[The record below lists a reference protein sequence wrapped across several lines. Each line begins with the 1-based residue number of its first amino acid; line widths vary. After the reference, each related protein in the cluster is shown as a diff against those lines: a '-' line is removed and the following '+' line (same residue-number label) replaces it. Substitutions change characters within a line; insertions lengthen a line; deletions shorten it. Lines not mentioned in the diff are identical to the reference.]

1 MNKWIFLL
9 IGLIG
14 FFKPLQA
21 QLQLGPIGSWR
32 AHFSNESSQQVVKGD
47 QIYVAAANQII
58 QIDTKKEITYLN
70 TTTGLHATGIH
81 KIAWH
86 PIENQLVIAYKN
98 SRIDIVKGDQVTLID
113 DIQNSNL
120 YSDKSIN
127 DLIVFNHNAYLSCNF
142 GIVVIDLLKKEVKS
156 TIFPNNNRQSVKV
169 LQTLS
174 YQNKL
179 FALTENGIWST
190 TLGQNNIWMQED
202 TMGVA
207 GIKNMFVFK
216 SQLYFNNQQK
226 IYPYQSNIASYQI
239 NTGTIETIAVDDERI
254 LAGITYQ
261 NKGALIQFNS
271 NQTNTLLIDSTVLS
285 QPVGLLKD
293 GNTIWV
299 ADFGKG
305 LYEKNEQSKW
315 FALGGPLSEAY
326 GNNAFSDNQL
336 LMSYGTDK
344 IGLSS
349 LNEKGWSN
357 FSQLENIKINY
368 VEAVSIDPSDQS
380 WWIGMGNQLIHY
392 DRNKKTIEQTIP
404 NPPIGAIKSI
414 QQKTDGTIALLKEG
428 FGVVIKEGN
437 QWNNYPIQKGFSAIN
452 LKKIIHSNN
461 DLSWIIG
468 PKQQGIVLFQ
478 KQNNQAIWR
487 QLNTGKGSGNLP
499 SMEVT
504 AITEDKDGSIWVGTD
519 NGIAIFQCTNI
530 NEACDAYLPIVQSNG
545 FNGYLF
551 QKETIHSIS
560 IDGANRKWIGTN
572 NGAWLISKDGTEVL
586 RHFTTENSPL
596 PNNTVLSIGI
606 EPSEGDVFFF
616 TKNEIISYKGEATE
630 SALTLSS
637 IKIFP
642 NPIAPNYNGPI
653 IIKNLVNNA
662 LVKITDINGQLMMQ
676 TRALGGQAVWNGRDQ
691 YQRKVASGIYLI
703 FARDDMGNEKA
714 VGKIL
719 ISAGY

>member
-1 MNKWIFLL
+1 MQKWILIL
-9 IGLIG
+9 IGCIG
-14 FFKPLQA
+14 LAKPLDA

-32 AHFSNESSQQVVKGD
+32 AHFSNESIQQVVKGD

-58 QIDTKKEITYLN
+58 QIDAKKEITYLN

-113 DIQNSNL
+113 DLQLTNL
-120 YSDKSIN
+120 YSDKTIN
-127 DLIVFNHNAYLSCNF
+127 DLIVFNNNAYLSCNF
-142 GIVVIDLLKKEVKS
+142 GIVVIDLLKKEIKS

-169 LQTLS
+169 LQTLP

-179 FALTENGIWST
+179 FVLTENGIWST
-190 TLGQNNIWMQED
+190 TLGQNNNWIQEN
-202 TMGVA
+202 TLGIS

-239 NTGTIETIAVDDERI
+239 NTGTIEAIAVDEDRI

-261 NKGALIQFNS
+261 KKGALIQFNS
-271 NQTNTLLIDSTVLS
+271 NQTNTLLIDSGILI

-315 FALGGPLSEAY
+315 TVLGGPLSNAF
-326 GNNAFSDNQL
+326 GSNAFSNHQI
-336 LMSYGTDK
+336 LMSYGANK
-344 IGLSS
+344 IGISS

-368 VEAVSIDPSDQS
+368 VEAVSIDLIDQS
-380 WWIGMGNQLIHY
+380 WWMGMGSQLIHY
-392 DRNKKTIEQTIP
+392 DLNKKTIEQPIP

-414 QQKTDGTIALLKEG
+414 QQKKDGSIALLKEG
-428 FGVVIKEGN
+428 FGVILKENN
-437 QWNNYPIQKGFSAIN
+437 QWNNYPIQKDFSATN
-452 LKKIIHSNN
+452 LKKIVLGNN

-468 PKQQGIVLFQ
+468 PKQQGILLFQ

-519 NGIAIFQCTNI
+519 NGIAIFQCNNI

-560 IDGANRKWIGTN
+560 IDGANQKWIGTN

-586 RHFTTENSPL
+586 QHFTTENSPL
-596 PNNTVLSIGI
+596 PDNTVLSIGI
-606 EPSEGDVFFF
+606 EPTDGDVFFF
-616 TKNEIISYKGEATE
+616 TKNEIISFKGEATE
-630 SALTLSS
+630 SVKSQSA
-637 IKIFP
+637 IKIYP

-653 IIKNLVNNA
+653 LIKNLVNNA
-662 LVKITDINGQLMMQ
+662 LVKITDINGQLIMQ

-691 YQRKVASGIYLI
+691 YQQKVASGIYLI
-703 FARDDMGNEKA
+703 FVRDEMGNEKA
-714 VGKIL
+714 VGKIM
-719 ISAGY
+719 IAAGY

>member
-1 MNKWIFLL
+1 MQKWIYLL
-9 IGLIG
+9 IGCIG
-14 FFKPLQA
+14 LAKPIDA
-21 QLQLGPIGSWR
+21 QLQLGPIGTWR
-32 AHFSNESSQQVVKGD
+32 AHFSNESIQQVVKGD

-58 QIDTKKEITYLN
+58 QIDANRQTTYLN

-98 SRIDIVKGDQVTLID
+98 SRLDIIKGDQVTLID
-113 DIQNSNL
+113 DIQSSNL
-120 YSDKSIN
+120 YSDKTIN
-127 DLIVFNHNAYLSCNF
+127 DLIVYNNNAYLSCNF
-142 GIVVIDLLKKEVKS
+142 GIVVIDLLKKEIKS
-156 TIFPNNNRQSVKV
+156 TIFPNNNRQNVKV
-169 LQTLS
+169 FQTIV

-190 TLGQNNIWMQED
+190 TLVQNNSWIVEN
-202 TMGVA
+202 TMGVS

-216 SQLYFNNQQK
+216 NQLYFNNQQK
-226 IYPYQSNIASYQI
+226 IYAYQSNIASYQI
-239 NTGTIETIAVDDERI
+239 FTGTIEAIAVDEERI

-261 NKGALIQFNS
+261 NKGTLIQFNN
-271 NQTNTLLIDSTVLS
+271 NQTNTVLVDSAVLIH
-285 QPVGLLKD
+285 PVGILKD

-315 FALGGPLSEAY
+315 TALGGPLSSAY
-326 GNNAFSDNQL
+326 GSNAFSNHQL
-336 LMSYGTDK
+336 LMSYGTNK
-344 IGLSS
+344 IGISS

-357 FSQLENIKINY
+357 FTQIQNLKINY
-368 VEAVSIDPSDQS
+368 VEAVSIDPIDQS
-380 WWIGMGNQLIHY
+380 WWMGMGDQLIHY
-392 DRNKKTIEQTIP
+392 DPNKKIVEGILP
-404 NPPIGAIKSI
+404 NTSMGAIKSI
-414 QQKTDGTIALLKEG
+414 QQKTDGQIVLLKEG
-428 FGVVIKEGN
+428 FGIVAKEAGK
-437 QWNNYPIQKGFSAIN
+437 WNSYPMQTGFSSAN
-452 LKKIIHSNN
+452 LKKILVAKN

-468 PKQQGIVLFQ
+468 PKQQGILLFQ

-504 AITEDKDGSIWVGTD
+504 AIAEDKDGSIWVGTD
-519 NGIAIFQCTNI
+519 NGIAIFQCNTI

-551 QKETIHSIS
+551 QRETIHSIS

-572 NGAWLISKDGTEVL
+572 NGAWLISKDGAEVL
-586 RHFTTENSPL
+586 QHFTTENSPL
-596 PNNTVLSIGI
+596 PDNTVLSIGI
-606 EPSEGDVFFF
+606 EPTDGDVFFF

-630 SALTLSS
+630 PALTQSA

-642 NPIAPNYNGPI
+642 NPVAPNYNGPI
-653 IIKNLVNNA
+653 VIKNLVNNA

-676 TRALGGQAVWNGRDQ
+676 TRALGGQAVWNGMDQ

-719 ISAGY
+719 ISAGF

>member
-1 MNKWIFLL
+1 MQKWIYIF

-14 FFKPLQA
+14 FLKPLQA

-32 AHFSNESSQQVVKGD
+32 AHFSNESIQQVVKGD

-58 QIDTKKEITYLN
+58 QIDANKQTNYLN

-98 SRIDIVKGDQVTLID
+98 SRLDIVKGDQVTLID

-127 DLIVFNHNAYLSCNF
+127 DLIVFNNNAYLSCNF
-142 GIVVIDLLKKEVKS
+142 GIVVVDLLKKEIKS

-169 LQTLS
+169 LQTII

-190 TLGQNNIWMQED
+190 ILGQNNNWIQEN
-202 TMGVA
+202 TMGIS
-207 GIKNMFVFK
+207 GLKNMFVFK
-216 SQLYFNNQQK
+216 NQIYYNNQQK
-226 IYPYQSNIASYQI
+226 IYPSQSNIASYQI
-239 NTGTIETIAVDDERI
+239 NTGTIETIAVDEERI

-261 NKGALIQFNS
+261 NKGALIQLNS
-271 NQTNTLLIDSTVLS
+271 NQTNTVLIDSTVLI

-299 ADFGKG
+299 ADFSKG

-315 FALGGPLSEAY
+315 TTLGGPLSNAF
-326 GNNAFSDNQL
+326 GSNAFSDHQI
-336 LMSYGTDK
+336 LMSYGANK
-344 IGLSS
+344 NGISS
-349 LNEKGWSN
+349 LNENGWTN
-357 FSQLENIKINY
+357 FTQIQNIKINQ

-380 WWIGMGNQLIHY
+380 WWIGMGNQLIHF
-392 DRNKKTIEQTIP
+392 DPNKKTIEQLFP
-404 NPPIGAIKSI
+404 NASIGIIKSI
-414 QQKTDGTIALLKEG
+414 QQKTDGQIVLLKEG
-428 FGVVIKEGN
+428 FGIVSKEGA
-437 QWNNYPIQKGFSAIN
+437 QWNSYPMQTGFSSTN
-452 LKKIIHSNN
+452 LKKIVAAKN

-468 PKQQGIVLFQ
+468 SKQQGIILFQ

-504 AITEDKDGSIWVGTD
+504 AITEDKDGSIWIGTD
-519 NGIAIFQCTNI
+519 NGIAIFQCNTI

-572 NGAWLISKDGTEVL
+572 NGAWLISKDGAEVL
-586 RHFTTENSPL
+586 QHFTTENSPL
-596 PNNTVLSIGI
+596 PDNAVLSIGI
-606 EPSEGDVFFF
+606 EPTDGDVFFF

-630 SALTLSS
+630 SALTQSA

-676 TRALGGQAVWNGRDQ
+676 TRALGGQAIWNGRDQ
-691 YQRKVASGIYLI
+691 YQHKVASGIYLI

>member
-1 MNKWIFLL
+1 MQKWIYIL
-9 IGLIG
+9 IGCIG
-14 FFKPLQA
+14 IAKPIDA
-21 QLQLGPIGSWR
+21 QLQLGPIGTWR
-32 AHFSNESSQQVVKGD
+32 AHFSNESIQQVVKGD
-47 QIYVAAANQII
+47 RIYVAAANQII
-58 QIDTKKEITYLN
+58 QIDANRQTTYLN

-81 KIAWH
+81 KIAWQ

-98 SRIDIVKGDQVTLID
+98 SRLDIIKGDQVTLID
-113 DIQNSNL
+113 DIQSSNL
-120 YSDKSIN
+120 YSDKTIN
-127 DLIVFNHNAYLSCNF
+127 DLIVYNNNAFLSCNF
-142 GIVVIDLLKKEVKS
+142 GIVVIDLLKKEIKS
-156 TIFPNNNRQSVKV
+156 TIFPNNNRQNVKV
-169 LQTLS
+169 FQTIV

-190 TLGQNNIWMQED
+190 ALVQNNSWIAEN
-202 TMGVA
+202 TMGVS
-207 GIKNMFVFK
+207 GIKNMFIFK
-216 SQLYFNNQQK
+216 NQLYFNNQQK

-239 NTGTIETIAVDDERI
+239 FTGTIEAIAVDEERI
-254 LAGITYQ
+254 LAGIAYQ
-261 NKGALIQFNS
+261 NKGALIQFNN
-271 NQTNTLLIDSTVLS
+271 NQTNTVLVDSAVLI
-285 QPVGLLKD
+285 QPVGILKD

-315 FALGGPLSEAY
+315 TALGGPLSSAY
-326 GNNAFSDNQL
+326 GNNAFSNHQL
-336 LMSYGTDK
+336 LMSYGANK
-344 IGLSS
+344 IGISS

-357 FSQLENIKINY
+357 LTQIQNLKINY
-368 VEAVSIDPSDQS
+368 VEAVSIDPIDQS
-380 WWIGMGNQLIHY
+380 WWMGMGDQLIHY
-392 DRNKKTIEQTIP
+392 DPNKKIVEEILP
-404 NPPIGAIKSI
+404 NTSIGAIKSI
-414 QQKTDGTIALLKEG
+414 QQKTDGQIVLLKEG
-428 FGVVIKEGN
+428 FGIVAKEGGK
-437 QWNNYPIQKGFSAIN
+437 WNSYPMQTGFASTN
-452 LKKIIHSNN
+452 LKKILVAKN

-468 PKQQGIVLFQ
+468 PKQQGILLFQ

-504 AITEDKDGSIWVGTD
+504 AIAEDKDGSIWVGTD
-519 NGIAIFQCTNI
+519 NGIAIFQCNTI

-551 QKETIHSIS
+551 QRETIHSIS

-572 NGAWLISKDGTEVL
+572 NGAWLISKDGAEVL
-586 RHFTTENSPL
+586 QHFTTENSPL
-596 PNNTVLSIGI
+596 PDNTVLSIGI
-606 EPSEGDVFFF
+606 EPTDGDVFFF

-630 SALTLSS
+630 RALTQSA

-653 IIKNLVNNA
+653 VIKNLVNNA

-719 ISAGY
+719 ISAGF

>member
-1 MNKWIFLL
+1 MNKWIFLF

-98 SRIDIVKGDQVTLID
+98 SQIDIVKGDQVTLID
-113 DIQNSNL
+113 DIQLTNL
-120 YSDKSIN
+120 YSDKKIN
-127 DLIVFNHNAYLSCNF
+127 DLLVFNNNAYLSCNF
-142 GIVVIDLLKKEVKS
+142 GIVIIDLLKKEIKS

-169 LQTLS
+169 LQTIP

-179 FALTENGIWST
+179 LALTENGIWST
-190 TLGQNNIWMQED
+190 ILGQNNNWSQEN
-202 TMGVA
+202 TMGIS

-216 SQLYFNNQQK
+216 NQLYFNNQQK

-239 NTGTIETIAVDDERI
+239 NTGAIETIAVDEDRI
-254 LAGITYQ
+254 LAVITYQ
-261 NKGALIQFNS
+261 KKGALIQFNS
-271 NQTNTLLIDSTVLS
+271 NQTNTVLIDSTVLS

-299 ADFGKG
+299 GDFGKG

-392 DRNKKTIEQTIP
+392 DRNKKIIEQTIP

-414 QQKTDGTIALLKEG
+414 QQKTNGTIALLKEG

-437 QWNNYPIQKGFSAIN
+437 QWNNYPIQKGFSATN
-452 LKKIIHSNN
+452 LKKILVDKN

-504 AITEDKDGSIWVGTD
+504 AIAEDRDGSIWVGTD
-519 NGIAIFQCTNI
+519 NGIAIFQCNTI
-530 NEACDAYLPIVQSNG
+530 NEACDAYLPIVQGNG

-551 QKETIHSIS
+551 QRETIHSIS

-586 RHFTTENSPL
+586 QHFTTENSPL
-596 PNNTVLSIGI
+596 PDNTVLSIGI
-606 EPSEGDVFFF
+606 EPTDGDVFFF
-616 TKNEIISYKGEATE
+616 TKNEIISFKSDATE
-630 SALTLSS
+630 SSKSQSA
-637 IKIFP
+637 IKIYP

-653 IIKNLVNNA
+653 TIKNLVDNA

-691 YQRKVASGIYLI
+691 YQQKVASGIYLI

>member
-1 MNKWIFLL
+1 MQKWLYIL
-9 IGLIG
+9 IGCIG
-14 FFKPLQA
+14 LAKPIDA
-21 QLQLGPIGSWR
+21 QLQLGPIGTWR
-32 AHFSNESSQQVVKGD
+32 AHFSNESIQQVVKGD

-58 QIDTKKEITYLN
+58 QIDANRQTTYLN

-98 SRIDIVKGDQVTLID
+98 SRLDIIKGDQVTLID
-113 DIQNSNL
+113 DIQSSNL
-120 YSDKSIN
+120 YSDKTIN
-127 DLIVFNHNAYLSCNF
+127 DLIVYNNNAYLSCNF
-142 GIVVIDLLKKEVKS
+142 GIVVIDLLKKEIKS
-156 TIFPNNNRQSVKV
+156 TIFPNNNRQNVKV
-169 LQTLS
+169 FQTIV

-190 TLGQNNIWMQED
+190 TLVQNNSWIVEN
-202 TMGVA
+202 TMGVS

-216 SQLYFNNQQK
+216 NQLYFNNQQK

-239 NTGTIETIAVDDERI
+239 FTGTIEAIAVDEERI
-254 LAGITYQ
+254 LAGIAYQ
-261 NKGALIQFNS
+261 NKGALIQFNN
-271 NQTNTLLIDSTVLS
+271 NQTNTVLVDSTVLI
-285 QPVGLLKD
+285 QPVGILKD

-315 FALGGPLSEAY
+315 TALGGPLSGAY
-326 GNNAFSDNQL
+326 GSNAFSTHQL
-336 LMSYGTDK
+336 LMSYGTNK
-344 IGLSS
+344 IGISS
-349 LNEKGWSN
+349 LNENGWSN
-357 FSQLENIKINY
+357 LTQIQNLKINY
-368 VEAVSIDPSDQS
+368 VEAVSIDPIDQS
-380 WWIGMGNQLIHY
+380 WWMGMENQLIHY
-392 DRNKKTIEQTIP
+392 DPNKKIVEAILP
-404 NPPIGAIKSI
+404 NTSMGAIKSI
-414 QQKTDGTIALLKEG
+414 QQKTDGQIVLLKEG
-428 FGVVIKEGN
+428 FGIVAKEAGK
-437 QWNNYPIQKGFSAIN
+437 WNSYPMQTGFSSAN
-452 LKKIIHSNN
+452 LKKILVAKN

-468 PKQQGIVLFQ
+468 PKQQGILLFQ

-504 AITEDKDGSIWVGTD
+504 AIAEDKDGSIWVGTD
-519 NGIAIFQCTNI
+519 NGIAIFQCNTI

-551 QKETIHSIS
+551 QRETIHSIS

-572 NGAWLISKDGTEVL
+572 NGAWLISKDGAEVL
-586 RHFTTENSPL
+586 QHFTTENSPL
-596 PNNTVLSIGI
+596 PDNTVLSIGI
-606 EPSEGDVFFF
+606 EPTDGDVFFF

-630 SALTLSS
+630 PALTQSA

-642 NPIAPNYNGPI
+642 NPVAPNYNGPI
-653 IIKNLVNNA
+653 VIKNLVNNA

-676 TRALGGQAVWNGRDQ
+676 TRALGGQAVWNGMDQ

-719 ISAGY
+719 ISAGF

>member
-1 MNKWIFLL
+1 MQKWILIL
-9 IGLIG
+9 IGCIG
-14 FFKPLQA
+14 FAKPLDA

-32 AHFSNESSQQVVKGD
+32 AHFSNESIQQVVKGD

-58 QIDTKKEITYLN
+58 QIDANKQTNYLN
-70 TTTGLHATGIH
+70 TSNGLHATGIH

-120 YSDKSIN
+120 YSDKGIN
-127 DLIVFNHNAYLSCNF
+127 DLIVFNHNGYLSCNF
-142 GIVVIDLLKKEVKS
+142 GIVIVDLLKKEIKS

-169 LQTLS
+169 LQTII

-190 TLGQNNIWMQED
+190 TLGQSNNWIQEN
-202 TMGVA
+202 TMGIS
-207 GIKNMFVFK
+207 GLKNMFVFK
-216 SQLYFNNQQK
+216 NQLYYNNHQK

-239 NTGTIETIAVDDERI
+239 TTGTIETIAVDDERI

-271 NQTNTLLIDSTVLS
+271 NQTNTVLIDSTVLI

-315 FALGGPLSEAY
+315 TALGGPLSNAF
-326 GNNAFSDNQL
+326 GSNAFSNHQI

-349 LNEKGWSN
+349 LNENGWSN
-357 FSQLENIKINY
+357 FTQIQNLKINY
-368 VEAVSIDPSDQS
+368 VEAVSIDPIDQS
-380 WWIGMGNQLIHY
+380 WWLGMGNQLIHF
-392 DRNKKTIEQTIP
+392 DPNKKTIEQLLP
-404 NPPIGAIKSI
+404 NASIGAIKSI
-414 QQKTDGTIALLKEG
+414 QQKKDGQIVLLKEG
-428 FGVVIKEGN
+428 FGIVSKEGA
-437 QWNNYPIQKGFSAIN
+437 QWNSYPIQKDFSATN
-452 LKKIIHSNN
+452 LKKIVLGNN

-468 PKQQGIVLFQ
+468 PKQQGILLFQ

-519 NGIAIFQCTNI
+519 NGIAIFQCNNI

-560 IDGANRKWIGTN
+560 IDGANQKWIGTN

-586 RHFTTENSPL
+586 QHFTTENSPL
-596 PNNTVLSIGI
+596 PDNTVLSIGI
-606 EPSEGDVFFF
+606 EPTDGDVFFF
-616 TKNEIISYKGEATE
+616 TKNEIISFKGEATE
-630 SALTLSS
+630 SVKSQSA
-637 IKIFP
+637 IKIYP

-653 IIKNLVNNA
+653 LIKNLVNNA
-662 LVKITDINGQLMMQ
+662 LVKITDINGQLIMQ

-691 YQRKVASGIYLI
+691 YQQKVASGIYLI
-703 FARDDMGNEKA
+703 FVRDDMGNEKA
-714 VGKIL
+714 VGKIM
-719 ISAGY
+719 IAAGY

>member
-1 MNKWIFLL
+1 MQKWLYIL
-9 IGLIG
+9 IGCIG
-14 FFKPLQA
+14 LAKPIDA
-21 QLQLGPIGSWR
+21 QLQLGPIGTWR
-32 AHFSNESSQQVVKGD
+32 AHFSNESIQQVVKGD

-58 QIDTKKEITYLN
+58 QIDANRQTTYLN

-98 SRIDIVKGDQVTLID
+98 SRLDIIKGDQVTLID
-113 DIQNSNL
+113 DIQSSNL
-120 YSDKSIN
+120 YSDKTIN
-127 DLIVFNHNAYLSCNF
+127 DLIVYNNNAYLSCNF
-142 GIVVIDLLKKEVKS
+142 GIVVIDLLKKEIKS
-156 TIFPNNNRQSVKV
+156 TIFPNNNRQNVKV
-169 LQTLS
+169 FQTIV

-190 TLGQNNIWMQED
+190 TLVQNNSWIAEN
-202 TMGVA
+202 TMGVP

-216 SQLYFNNQQK
+216 NQLYFNNQQK
-226 IYPYQSNIASYQI
+226 IYAYQSNIASYQI
-239 NTGTIETIAVDDERI
+239 FTGTIEAIAVDEERI
-254 LAGITYQ
+254 LAGIAYE
-261 NKGALIQFNS
+261 NKGALIQFNN
-271 NQTNTLLIDSTVLS
+271 NQTNTVLVDSTVLT
-285 QPVGLLKD
+285 QPVGILKD

-315 FALGGPLSEAY
+315 TALGGPLRSAY
-326 GNNAFSDNQL
+326 GSNAYSNHQL
-336 LMSYGTDK
+336 LMSYGTNK
-344 IGLSS
+344 IGISS
-349 LNEKGWSN
+349 LNENGWSN
-357 FSQLENIKINY
+357 LTQIQDLKINY
-368 VEAVSIDPSDQS
+368 VEAVSIDPIDQS
-380 WWIGMGNQLIHY
+380 WWMGMENQLIHY
-392 DRNKKTIEQTIP
+392 DPNKKIVEAILP
-404 NPPIGAIKSI
+404 NTSMGAIKSI
-414 QQKTDGTIALLKEG
+414 QQKTDGQIVLLKEG
-428 FGVVIKEGN
+428 FGIVAKDAGK
-437 QWNNYPIQKGFSAIN
+437 WNSYPMQTGFSSAN
-452 LKKIIHSNN
+452 LKKILVAKN

-468 PKQQGIVLFQ
+468 PKQQGILLFQ

-504 AITEDKDGSIWVGTD
+504 AIAEDKDGSIWVGTD
-519 NGIAIFQCTNI
+519 NGIAIFQCNTI

-551 QKETIHSIS
+551 QRETIHSIS

-572 NGAWLISKDGTEVL
+572 NGAWLISKDGAEVL
-586 RHFTTENSPL
+586 QHFTTENSPL
-596 PNNTVLSIGI
+596 PDNTVLSIGI
-606 EPSEGDVFFF
+606 EPTDGDVFFF

-630 SALTLSS
+630 PALTQSA

-642 NPIAPNYNGPI
+642 NPVAPNYNGPI
-653 IIKNLVNNA
+653 VIKNLVNNA

-676 TRALGGQAVWNGRDQ
+676 TRALGGQAVWNGMDQ

-719 ISAGY
+719 ISAGF

>member
-1 MNKWIFLL
+1 MYIF

-32 AHFSNESSQQVVKGD
+32 AHFSNESIQQIVKGD

-58 QIDTKKEITYLN
+58 QIDANKQTNYLN

-98 SRIDIVKGDQVTLID
+98 SQIDIVKGDQVTLID
-113 DIQNSNL
+113 DIQLTNL
-120 YSDKSIN
+120 YSDKKIN
-127 DLIVFNHNAYLSCNF
+127 DLLVFNNNAYLSCNF
-142 GIVVIDLLKKEVKS
+142 GIVIIDLLKKEIKS

-169 LQTLS
+169 LQTIP

-179 FALTENGIWST
+179 LALTENGIWST
-190 TLGQNNIWMQED
+190 ILGQNNNWSQEN
-202 TMGVA
+202 TMGIS

-216 SQLYFNNQQK
+216 NQLYFNNQQK

-239 NTGTIETIAVDDERI
+239 NTGAIETIAVDEDRI
-254 LAGITYQ
+254 LAVITYQ
-261 NKGALIQFNS
+261 KKGALIQFNS
-271 NQTNTLLIDSTVLS
+271 NQTNTVLIDSNILI
-285 QPVGLLKD
+285 QPVGVLKE

-315 FALGGPLSEAY
+315 TALGGPLSNAF
-326 GNNAFSDNQL
+326 GSNAFSNRQI
-336 LMSYGTDK
+336 LMSYGASK
-344 IGLSS
+344 IGISS

-357 FSQLENIKINY
+357 LTQIQNLNINY
-368 VEAVSIDPSDQS
+368 VEAVSIDPIDQS
-380 WWIGMGNQLIHY
+380 WWMGMGNQLIHY
-392 DRNKKTIEQTIP
+392 DPNKKAIEQILP
-404 NPPIGAIKSI
+404 NTSIGTIKSI
-414 QQKTDGTIALLKEG
+414 QQKTDGQIVLLKEG
-428 FGVVIKEGN
+428 FGILSKESGK
-437 QWNNYPIQKGFSAIN
+437 WNSYPMQTGFSITN
-452 LKKIIHSNN
+452 LKKILVDKN

-504 AITEDKDGSIWVGTD
+504 AIAEDRNGSIWVGTD
-519 NGIAIFQCTNI
+519 NGIAIFQCNTI
-530 NEACDAYLPIVQSNG
+530 NEACDAYLPIVQGNG

-551 QKETIHSIS
+551 QRETIHSIS

-586 RHFTTENSPL
+586 QHFTTENSPL
-596 PNNTVLSIGI
+596 PDNTVLSIGI
-606 EPSEGDVFFF
+606 EPTDGDVFFF
-616 TKNEIISYKGEATE
+616 TKNEIISFKSDATE
-630 SALTLSS
+630 SSKSQSA
-637 IKIFP
+637 IKIYP

-653 IIKNLVNNA
+653 TIKNLVDNA

-691 YQRKVASGIYLI
+691 YQQKVASGIYLI

>member
-1 MNKWIFLL
+1 MQKWIYLL
-9 IGLIG
+9 IGCIG
-14 FFKPLQA
+14 LAKPIDA
-21 QLQLGPIGSWR
+21 QLQLGPIGTWR
-32 AHFSNESSQQVVKGD
+32 AHFSNESIQQVVKGD

-58 QIDTKKEITYLN
+58 QIDANRQTTYLN

-98 SRIDIVKGDQVTLID
+98 SRLDIIKGDQVTLID
-113 DIQNSNL
+113 DIQSSNL
-120 YSDKSIN
+120 YSDKTIN
-127 DLIVFNHNAYLSCNF
+127 DLIVYNNNAYLSCNF
-142 GIVVIDLLKKEVKS
+142 GIVVIDLLKKEIKS
-156 TIFPNNNRQSVKV
+156 TIFPNNNRQNVKV
-169 LQTLS
+169 FQTIV

-190 TLGQNNIWMQED
+190 TLVQNNSWIVEN
-202 TMGVA
+202 TMGVS

-216 SQLYFNNQQK
+216 NQLYFNNQQK
-226 IYPYQSNIASYQI
+226 IYAYQSNIASYQI
-239 NTGTIETIAVDDERI
+239 FTGTIEAIAVDEERI
-254 LAGITYQ
+254 LAGIAYQ
-261 NKGALIQFNS
+261 NKGTLIQFNN
-271 NQTNTLLIDSTVLS
+271 NQTNTVLVDSAVLIH
-285 QPVGLLKD
+285 PVGLLKD

-315 FALGGPLSEAY
+315 TALGGPLSSAY
-326 GNNAFSDNQL
+326 GSNAFSTHQL
-336 LMSYGTDK
+336 LMSYGTNK
-344 IGLSS
+344 IGISS

-357 FSQLENIKINY
+357 FTQIQNLKINY
-368 VEAVSIDPSDQS
+368 VEAVSIDPIDQS
-380 WWIGMGNQLIHY
+380 WWMGMGDQLIHY
-392 DRNKKTIEQTIP
+392 DPNKKIVEAILP
-404 NPPIGAIKSI
+404 NTSMGAIKSI
-414 QQKTDGTIALLKEG
+414 QQKTDGQIVLLKEG
-428 FGVVIKEGN
+428 FGIVAKEAGK
-437 QWNNYPIQKGFSAIN
+437 WNSYPMQTGFSSAN
-452 LKKIIHSNN
+452 LKKILVAKN

-468 PKQQGIVLFQ
+468 PKQQGILLFQ

-504 AITEDKDGSIWVGTD
+504 AIAEDKDGSIWVGTD
-519 NGIAIFQCTNI
+519 NGIAIFQCNTI

-551 QKETIHSIS
+551 QRETIHSIS

-572 NGAWLISKDGTEVL
+572 NGAWLISKDGAEVL
-586 RHFTTENSPL
+586 QHFTTENSPL
-596 PNNTVLSIGI
+596 PDNSVLSIGI
-606 EPSEGDVFFF
+606 EPTDGDVFFF
-616 TKNEIISYKGEATE
+616 TKNEIISYKGNSTE
-630 SALTLSS
+630 PSTTQSA

-642 NPIAPNYNGPI
+642 NPVAPNYNGPI
-653 IIKNLVNNA
+653 VIKNLVNNA

-676 TRALGGQAVWNGRDQ
+676 TRALGGQAVWNGMDQ

-719 ISAGY
+719 ISAGF

>member
-1 MNKWIFLL
+1 MQKWILIL
-9 IGLIG
+9 IGCIG
-14 FFKPLQA
+14 LAKPLDA

-32 AHFSNESSQQVVKGD
+32 AHFSNESIQQVVKGD

-58 QIDTKKEITYLN
+58 QIDAKKEITYLN

-113 DIQNSNL
+113 DLQLTNL
-120 YSDKSIN
+120 YSDKTIN
-127 DLIVFNHNAYLSCNF
+127 DLIVFNNNAYLSCNF
-142 GIVVIDLLKKEVKS
+142 GIVVIDLLKKEIKS

-169 LQTLS
+169 LQTLP

-179 FALTENGIWST
+179 FVLTENGIWST
-190 TLGQNNIWMQED
+190 TLGQNNNWIQEN
-202 TMGVA
+202 TLGIS

-239 NTGTIETIAVDDERI
+239 NTGTIEAIAVDEDRI

-261 NKGALIQFNS
+261 KKGALIQFNS
-271 NQTNTLLIDSTVLS
+271 NQTNTLLIDSAILI

-293 GNTIWV
+293 GNTIWI

-315 FALGGPLSEAY
+315 TVLGGPLSNAF
-326 GNNAFSDNQL
+326 GSNAFSNHQI
-336 LMSYGTDK
+336 LMSYGANK
-344 IGLSS
+344 IGISS

-368 VEAVSIDPSDQS
+368 VEAVSIDLIDQS
-380 WWIGMGNQLIHY
+380 WWMGMGSQLIHY
-392 DRNKKTIEQTIP
+392 DLNKKTIEQPIP

-414 QQKTDGTIALLKEG
+414 QQKKDGSIALLKEG
-428 FGVVIKEGN
+428 FGVILKENN
-437 QWNNYPIQKGFSAIN
+437 QWNNYPIQKDFSATN
-452 LKKIIHSNN
+452 LKKIVLGNN

-468 PKQQGIVLFQ
+468 PKQQGILLFQ

-519 NGIAIFQCTNI
+519 NGIAIFQCNNI

-560 IDGANRKWIGTN
+560 IDGANQKWIGTN

-596 PNNTVLSIGI
+596 PDNTVLSIGI
-606 EPSEGDVFFF
+606 EATDGDVFFF
-616 TKNEIISYKGEATE
+616 TKNEIISFKGEATE
-630 SALTLSS
+630 SVKSQSA
-637 IKIFP
+637 IKIYP

-653 IIKNLVNNA
+653 LIKNLVNNA
-662 LVKITDINGQLMMQ
+662 LVKITDINGQLIMQ

-691 YQRKVASGIYLI
+691 YQQKVASGIYLI
-703 FARDDMGNEKA
+703 FVRDDMGNEKA
-714 VGKIL
+714 VGKIM
-719 ISAGY
+719 IAAGY

>member
-1 MNKWIFLL
+1 MQKWIYIL
-9 IGLIG
+9 IGCIG
-14 FFKPLQA
+14 IAKPIDA
-21 QLQLGPIGSWR
+21 QLQLGPIGTWR
-32 AHFSNESSQQVVKGD
+32 AHFSNESIQQVVKGD
-47 QIYVAAANQII
+47 RIYVAAANQII
-58 QIDTKKEITYLN
+58 QIDANRQTTYLN

-81 KIAWH
+81 KIAWQ

-98 SRIDIVKGDQVTLID
+98 SRLDIIKGDQVTLID
-113 DIQNSNL
+113 DIQSSNL
-120 YSDKSIN
+120 YSDKTIN
-127 DLIVFNHNAYLSCNF
+127 DLIVYNNNAYLSCNF
-142 GIVVIDLLKKEVKS
+142 GIVVIDLLKKEIKS
-156 TIFPNNNRQSVKV
+156 TIFPNNNRQNVKV
-169 LQTLS
+169 FQTIV

-190 TLGQNNIWMQED
+190 ALVQNNSWIVEN
-202 TMGVA
+202 TMGVS

-216 SQLYFNNQQK
+216 NQLYFNNQQK

-239 NTGTIETIAVDDERI
+239 FTGTIEAIAVDEERI
-254 LAGITYQ
+254 LAGIAYQ
-261 NKGALIQFNS
+261 NKGALIQFNN
-271 NQTNTLLIDSTVLS
+271 NQTNTVLVDSAVLI
-285 QPVGLLKD
+285 QPVGILKD

-315 FALGGPLSEAY
+315 TALGGPLSSAY
-326 GNNAFSDNQL
+326 GNNAFSNHQL
-336 LMSYGTDK
+336 LMSYGANK
-344 IGLSS
+344 IGISS

-357 FSQLENIKINY
+357 LTQIQNLKINY
-368 VEAVSIDPSDQS
+368 VEAVSIDPIDQS
-380 WWIGMGNQLIHY
+380 WWMGMGDQLIHY
-392 DRNKKTIEQTIP
+392 DPNKKIVEEILP
-404 NPPIGAIKSI
+404 NTSIGAIKSI
-414 QQKTDGTIALLKEG
+414 QQKTDGQIVLLKEG
-428 FGVVIKEGN
+428 FGIVAKEGGK
-437 QWNNYPIQKGFSAIN
+437 WNSYPMQTGFASTN
-452 LKKIIHSNN
+452 LKKILVAKN

-468 PKQQGIVLFQ
+468 PKQQGILLFQ

-504 AITEDKDGSIWVGTD
+504 AIAEDKDGSIWVGTD
-519 NGIAIFQCTNI
+519 NGIAIFQCNTI

-551 QKETIHSIS
+551 QRETIHSIS

-572 NGAWLISKDGTEVL
+572 NGAWLISKDGAEVL
-586 RHFTTENSPL
+586 QHFTTENSPL
-596 PNNTVLSIGI
+596 PDNTVLSIGI
-606 EPSEGDVFFF
+606 EPTDGDVFFF

-630 SALTLSS
+630 RALTQSA

-653 IIKNLVNNA
+653 VIKNLVNNA

-719 ISAGY
+719 ISAGF

>member
-1 MNKWIFLL
+1 MQKWIYLL
-9 IGLIG
+9 IGCIG
-14 FFKPLQA
+14 LAKPIDA
-21 QLQLGPIGSWR
+21 QLQLGPIGTWR
-32 AHFSNESSQQVVKGD
+32 AHFSNESIQQVVKGD

-58 QIDTKKEITYLN
+58 QIDANRQTTYLN

-98 SRIDIVKGDQVTLID
+98 SRLDIIKGDQVTLID
-113 DIQNSNL
+113 DIQSSNL
-120 YSDKSIN
+120 YSDKTIN
-127 DLIVFNHNAYLSCNF
+127 DLIVYNNNAYLSCNF
-142 GIVVIDLLKKEVKS
+142 GIVVIDLLKKEIKS
-156 TIFPNNNRQSVKV
+156 TIFPNNNRQNVKV
-169 LQTLS
+169 FQTIV

-190 TLGQNNIWMQED
+190 TLVQNNSWIVEN
-202 TMGVA
+202 TMGVS

-216 SQLYFNNQQK
+216 NQLYFNNQQK
-226 IYPYQSNIASYQI
+226 IYAYQSNIASYQI
-239 NTGTIETIAVDDERI
+239 FTGTIEAIAVDEERI
-254 LAGITYQ
+254 LAGIAYQ
-261 NKGALIQFNS
+261 NKGTLIQFNN
-271 NQTNTLLIDSTVLS
+271 NQTNTVLVDSAVLIH
-285 QPVGLLKD
+285 PVGLLKD

-305 LYEKNEQSKW
+305 LYEKNDQSKW
-315 FALGGPLSEAY
+315 FALGGPLSSAY
-326 GNNAFSDNQL
+326 GSNAFSIHQL
-336 LMSYGTDK
+336 LMSYGTNK
-344 IGLSS
+344 IGISS

-357 FSQLENIKINY
+357 LTQIQNLKINY
-368 VEAVSIDPSDQS
+368 VEAVSIDPIDQS
-380 WWIGMGNQLIHY
+380 WWMGMGDQLIHY
-392 DRNKKTIEQTIP
+392 DPNKKIVEAILP
-404 NPPIGAIKSI
+404 NTSMGAIKSI
-414 QQKTDGTIALLKEG
+414 QQKTDGQIVLLKEG
-428 FGVVIKEGN
+428 FGIVAKEAGK
-437 QWNNYPIQKGFSAIN
+437 WNSYPMQTGFSSAN
-452 LKKIIHSNN
+452 LKKILVAKN

-468 PKQQGIVLFQ
+468 PKQQGILLFQ

-504 AITEDKDGSIWVGTD
+504 AIAEDKDGSIWVGTD
-519 NGIAIFQCTNI
+519 NGIAIFQCNTI

-551 QKETIHSIS
+551 QRETIHSIS

-572 NGAWLISKDGTEVL
+572 NGAWLISKDGAEVL
-586 RHFTTENSPL
+586 QHFTTENSPL
-596 PNNTVLSIGI
+596 PDNSVLSIGI
-606 EPSEGDVFFF
+606 EPTDGDVFFF
-616 TKNEIISYKGEATE
+616 TKNEIISYKGNSTE
-630 SALTLSS
+630 PSTTQSA

-642 NPIAPNYNGPI
+642 NPVAPNYNGPI
-653 IIKNLVNNA
+653 VIKNLVNNA

-676 TRALGGQAVWNGRDQ
+676 TRALGGQAVWNGMDQ

-719 ISAGY
+719 ISAGF

>member
-1 MNKWIFLL
+1 MQKWLYIL
-9 IGLIG
+9 IGCIG
-14 FFKPLQA
+14 LAKPIDA
-21 QLQLGPIGSWR
+21 QLQLGPIGTWR
-32 AHFSNESSQQVVKGD
+32 AHFSNESIQQVVKGD

-58 QIDTKKEITYLN
+58 QIDANRQTTYLN

-98 SRIDIVKGDQVTLID
+98 SRLDIIKGDQVTLID
-113 DIQNSNL
+113 DIQSSNL
-120 YSDKSIN
+120 YSDKTIN
-127 DLIVFNHNAYLSCNF
+127 DLIVYNNNAYLSCNF
-142 GIVVIDLLKKEVKS
+142 GIVVIDLLKKEIKS
-156 TIFPNNNRQSVKV
+156 TIFPNNNRQNVKV
-169 LQTLS
+169 FQTIV

-190 TLGQNNIWMQED
+190 TLVQNNSWIVEN
-202 TMGVA
+202 TMGVS

-216 SQLYFNNQQK
+216 NQLYFNNQQK
-226 IYPYQSNIASYQI
+226 IYAYQSNIASYQI
-239 NTGTIETIAVDDERI
+239 FAGTIEAIAVDEEGI
-254 LAGITYQ
+254 LAGIAYQ
-261 NKGALIQFNS
+261 NKGALIQFNN
-271 NQTNTLLIDSTVLS
+271 NQTNTVLVDSTVLT
-285 QPVGLLKD
+285 QPVGILKD

-315 FALGGPLSEAY
+315 TALGGPLSSAY
-326 GNNAFSDNQL
+326 GSNAFSNHQL
-336 LMSYGTDK
+336 LMSYGTNK
-344 IGLSS
+344 IGISS
-349 LNEKGWSN
+349 LNENGWSN
-357 FSQLENIKINY
+357 LTQIQDLKINY
-368 VEAVSIDPSDQS
+368 VEAVSIDPIDQS
-380 WWIGMGNQLIHY
+380 WWMGMENQLIHY
-392 DRNKKTIEQTIP
+392 DPNKKIVEAILP
-404 NPPIGAIKSI
+404 NTSMGAIKSI
-414 QQKTDGTIALLKEG
+414 QQKTDGQIVLLKEG
-428 FGVVIKEGN
+428 FGIVAKEAGK
-437 QWNNYPIQKGFSAIN
+437 WNSYPMQTGFSSVN
-452 LKKIIHSNN
+452 LKKILVAKN

-468 PKQQGIVLFQ
+468 PKQQGILLFQ

-504 AITEDKDGSIWVGTD
+504 AIAEDKDGSIWVGTD
-519 NGIAIFQCTNI
+519 NGIAIFQCNTI

-551 QKETIHSIS
+551 QREIIHSIS

-572 NGAWLISKDGTEVL
+572 NGAWLISKDGAEVL
-586 RHFTTENSPL
+586 QHFTTENSPL
-596 PNNTVLSIGI
+596 PDNTVLSIGI
-606 EPSEGDVFFF
+606 EPADGDVFFF

-630 SALTLSS
+630 PALTQSA

-642 NPIAPNYNGPI
+642 NPVAPNYNGPI
-653 IIKNLVNNA
+653 VIKNLVNNA

-676 TRALGGQAVWNGRDQ
+676 TRALGGQAVWNGMDQ

-719 ISAGY
+719 ISAGF

>member
-1 MNKWIFLL
+1 MQKWIYIL
-9 IGLIG
+9 IGCIG
-14 FFKPLQA
+14 LAKPLDA

-32 AHFSNESSQQVVKGD
+32 AHFSNESIQQVVKGD

-58 QIDTKKEITYLN
+58 QIDAKKEITYLN

-113 DIQNSNL
+113 DLQLTNL
-120 YSDKSIN
+120 YSDKTIN
-127 DLIVFNHNAYLSCNF
+127 DLIVFNNNAYLSCNF
-142 GIVVIDLLKKEVKS
+142 GIVVIDLLKKEIKS

-169 LQTLS
+169 LQTLP

-179 FALTENGIWST
+179 FVLTENGIWSS
-190 TLGQNNIWMQED
+190 TLGQNYNWIQEN
-202 TMGVA
+202 TLGIS

-239 NTGTIETIAVDDERI
+239 NTGTIEAIAVDEDRI

-261 NKGALIQFNS
+261 KKGALIQFNS
-271 NQTNTLLIDSTVLS
+271 NQTNTLLIDSGILI

-315 FALGGPLSEAY
+315 TVLGGPLSNAF
-326 GNNAFSDNQL
+326 GSNAFSNHQI
-336 LMSYGTDK
+336 LMSYGANK
-344 IGLSS
+344 IGISS

-368 VEAVSIDPSDQS
+368 VEAVSIDPIDQS
-380 WWIGMGNQLIHY
+380 WWMGMGSQLIHY
-392 DRNKKTIEQTIP
+392 DLNKKTIEQPIP

-414 QQKTDGTIALLKEG
+414 QQKKDGSIALLKEG
-428 FGVVIKEGN
+428 FGVILKENN
-437 QWNNYPIQKGFSAIN
+437 QWNNYPIQKDFSATN
-452 LKKIIHSNN
+452 LKKIVLGNN

-468 PKQQGIVLFQ
+468 PKQQGILLFQ

-519 NGIAIFQCTNI
+519 NGIAIFQCNNI

-560 IDGANRKWIGTN
+560 IDGANQKWIGTN

-586 RHFTTENSPL
+586 QHFTTENSPL
-596 PNNTVLSIGI
+596 PDNTVLSIGI
-606 EPSEGDVFFF
+606 EPTDGDVFFF
-616 TKNEIISYKGEATE
+616 TKNEIISFKGEATE
-630 SALTLSS
+630 SVKSQSA
-637 IKIFP
+637 IKIYP

-653 IIKNLVNNA
+653 LIKNLVNNA
-662 LVKITDINGQLMMQ
+662 LVKITDINGQLIMQ

-691 YQRKVASGIYLI
+691 YQQKVASGIYLI
-703 FARDDMGNEKA
+703 FVRDDMGNEKA
-714 VGKIL
+714 VGKIM
-719 ISAGY
+719 IAAGY